1 MEPIL
6 YTLDDLENI
15 LKVSRRTLFRIIKD
29 GRLQAVKVGRTWR
42 VTQESLDAFLQAAPH
57 N

>member
-42 VTQESLDAFLQAAPH
+42 VTQESLDTFLQAAPH

>member
-15 LKVSRRTLFRIIKD
+15 LKVSRRTLFRVIKD
-29 GRLQAVKVGRTWR
+29 GKLQAVKIGRTWR